1 MGVAAAAAPAAAAG
15 SLGSVGGT
23 LADASVDSEDD
34 GWGAISVCWDTGGA
48 GSSIAG
54 VAVGSV
60 AAAASLS
67 GGCGS
72 AAGPAIDGAVSG
84 WVGDLSEFMI
94 GGASSLA
101 CSSVGRASGCGSGD
115 FCRTAIVAARSGG
128 HIALFAYGGT

>member
-1 MGVAAAAAPAAAAG
+1 M
-15 SLGSVGGT
+15 GSVGGT
-23 LADASVDSEDD
+23 LVGASVDSDD
-34 GWGAISVCWDTGGA
+34 DDWGAVSVSLGA
-48 GSSIAG
+48 GDAASSGAG
-54 VAVGSV
+54 VADGSV

-94 GGASSLA
+94 GGASSFA

-115 FCRTAIVAARSGG
+115 FWRTAIAAARSGG